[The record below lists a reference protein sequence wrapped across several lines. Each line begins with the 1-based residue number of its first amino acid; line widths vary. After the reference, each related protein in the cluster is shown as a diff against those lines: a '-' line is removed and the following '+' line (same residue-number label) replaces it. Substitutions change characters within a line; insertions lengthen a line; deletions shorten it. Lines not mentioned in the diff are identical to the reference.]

1 MEILG
6 PIIIAVLGSSA
17 LTAIILAVINRKKT
31 QAETKQITI
40 SSEIELSGATLNY
53 AKEVKSMFDDLK
65 KEYNELKEKNRKLED
80 SLHNLEGKYEKVVAF
95 LEKLGYD
102 EEEILE

>member
-1 MEILG
+1 
-6 PIIIAVLGSSA
+6 
-17 LTAIILAVINRKKT
+17 
-31 QAETKQITI
+31 
-40 SSEIELSGATLNY
+40 
-53 AKEVKSMFDDLK
+53 MFDDLK

-80 SLHNLEGKYEKVVAF
+80 SLHDLEGKYEKVVAF